1 MSKHRL
7 WETDEVIER
16 ITEEFTDEI
25 AGLDEVLAAS
35 RQALA
40 DLDRLVAA

>member
-7 WETDEVIER
+7 WETDECVER
-16 ITEEFTDEI
+16 FTEEFGEGL
-25 AGLDEVLAAS
+25 AELDEVLAAS

>member
-16 ITEEFTDEI
+16 ITEEFSDEI
-25 AGLDEVLAAS
+25 AGLDLLLAEN
-35 RQALA
+35 RKALA
-40 DLDRLVAA
+40 DLDKFVAA

>member
-7 WETDEVIER
+7 FDPSEMVER
-16 ITEEFTDEI
+16 ITEEFDEEI
-25 AGLDEVLAAS
+25 AGLDALLAEN

-40 DLDRLVAA
+40 DLDKFVAA

>member
-16 ITEEFTDEI
+16 ITEEFTDAIEE
-25 AGLDEVLAAS
+25 LDALLGDS

-40 DLDRLVAA
+40 DLDKFVAA